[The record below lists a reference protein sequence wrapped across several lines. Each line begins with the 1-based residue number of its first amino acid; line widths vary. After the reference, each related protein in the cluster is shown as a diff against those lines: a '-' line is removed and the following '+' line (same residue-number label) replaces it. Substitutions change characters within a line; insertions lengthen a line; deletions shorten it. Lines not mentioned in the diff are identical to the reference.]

1 MVDELKTEESIS
13 TVRACRIVGLST
25 SAVYYKSR
33 KDDSVVIAKLQDL
46 AEKHPTRGFGVYFGR
61 IRNEGLIWNHKRVKR
76 VYDLLKLNIRRRH
89 KRRLP
94 NREKIALALPD
105 SINKKWSMDFMSDA
119 LTDGRKFRTFN
130 LIDDFNREVLAIEA
144 DTSLPAKRV
153 VRVLERVIW
162 EKGKPESIR
171 VDNGPEF
178 ISSTLESF
186 CKEQDIQLQFI
197 KPGKPMQNGYVER
210 FNRTFREDVLDAYLF
225 RNIKE
230 VKVLSEEWMQD
241 YNAYH
246 PHQSLHGLSPIDYR
260 LAVESGKLPLRKCQS
275 EFTTCNSN
283 ANTNGDDL
291 NFLNLNIL
299 NPLKS
304 NYNLS

>member
-1 MVDELKTEESIS
+1 
-13 TVRACRIVGLST
+13 VGLST
-25 SAVYYKSR
+25 SAAYYKSR
-33 KDDSVVIAKLQDL
+33 KDDSAVIAKLQDL
-46 AEKHPTRGFGVYFGR
+46 AEKHPTRGFGVYYGR

-76 VYDLLKLNIRRRH
+76 VYDLLKLNIRRKH

-94 NREKIALALPD
+94 NREKVALEQPD

-153 VRVLERVIW
+153 VRVLERVMW

-186 CKEQDIQLQFI
+186 CKENEIQLQFI

-210 FNRTFREDVLDAYLF
+210 FNRTFREDILDAYLF
-225 RNIKE
+225 TCIKE
-230 VKVLSEEWMQD
+230 VRKLSEEWMKD
-241 YNAYH
+241 YNTYH
-246 PHQSLHGLSPIDYR
+246 PHQSLNGLSPIGYR
-260 LAVESGKLPLRKCQS
+260 LAVESGKLPTHIGLP
-275 EFTTCNSN
+275 EFTTCNSGSN
-283 ANTNGDDL
+283 NNSSDL
-291 NFLNLNIL
+291 KLLNLNIV

-304 NYNLS
+304 N

>member
-1 MVDELKTEESIS
+1 MVEEVKTESSIS
-13 TVRACRIVGLST
+13 TVRACRIVGISH
-25 SAVYYKSR
+25 SAAYYKSR
-33 KDDSVVIAKLQDL
+33 KDDSEVIAKLHEL
-46 AEKHPTRGFGVYFGR
+46 AEKHPTRGFGVYYGR

-76 VYDLLKLNIRRRH
+76 VYDLLKLNIRRKH

-94 NREKIALALPD
+94 NREKIVLEQPD

-130 LIDDFNREVLAIEA
+130 LMDDFNREVLAIEA

-178 ISSTLESF
+178 ISNTLEIF
-186 CKEQDIQLQFI
+186 CKEQQIHLQFI

-210 FNRTFREDVLDAYLF
+210 LNRTYREDILDAYLF
-225 RNIKE
+225 NNLNQVRE
-230 VKVLSEEWMQD
+230 LSNEWMKD
-241 YNAYH
+241 YNSFH
-246 PHQSLHGLSPIDYR
+246 PHKSLNRLSPIGYR
-260 LAVESGKLPLRKCQS
+260 HAVESGKLPPRKCPP
-275 EFTTCNSN
+275 EFTTCNSSSN
-283 ANTNGDDL
+283 NNNSHVKIL
-291 NFLNLNIL
+291 SSNII

-304 NYNLS
+304 NSDLS

>member
-1 MVDELKTEESIS
+1 MDETKTESSIS

-25 SAVYYKSR
+25 SAAYYKSR
-33 KDDSVVIAKLQDL
+33 KDDSEIIAKLQSL
-46 AEKHPTRGFGVYFGR
+46 AEKHPTRGFGVYYGR

-76 VYDLLKLNIRRRH
+76 VYDLLRLNIRRKH

-94 NREKIALALPD
+94 GREKITLEQPD

-130 LIDDFNREVLAIEA
+130 LIDDFNREVLAVEA

-153 VRVLERVIW
+153 IRVLERVIW

-178 ISSTLESF
+178 ISHTLGTF
-186 CKEQDIQLQFI
+186 CKEQQIKLQFI

-210 FNRTFREDVLDAYLF
+210 FNRTYREDILDAYLF
-225 RNIKE
+225 KNLKQVRE
-230 VKVLSEEWMQD
+230 LSEEWMKD
-241 YNAYH
+241 YNQFH
-246 PHQSLHGLSPIDYR
+246 PHQSLKGYSPFGYR
-260 LAVESGKLPLRKCQS
+260 HAVESGKLSPRKCS
-275 EFTTCNSN
+275 AEFSTCNSGCN
-283 ANTNGDDL
+283 NDNNNMVKTL
-291 NFLNLNIL
+291 TSNIL

-304 NYNLS
+304 NADLS

>member
-1 MVDELKTEESIS
+1 MEELKTGSSIS

-25 SAVYYKSR
+25 SAAYYKSR
-33 KDDSVVIAKLQDL
+33 KDDSEVIAKLQSL
-46 AEKHPTRGFGVYFGR
+46 AEKHPTRGFGVYYGR
-61 IRNEGLIWNHKRVKR
+61 IRNEGLVWNHKRVKR
-76 VYDLLKLNIRRRH
+76 VYDLLKLNIRRKH

-130 LIDDFNREVLAIEA
+130 LIDDFNREVLAVEA

-153 VRVLERVIW
+153 VRILNRVIW
-162 EKGKPESIR
+162 ERGKPESIR

-186 CKEQDIQLQFI
+186 CKEKKIQLQFI

-210 FNRTFREDVLDAYLF
+210 LNRTFREDILDAYLF
-225 RNIKE
+225 SNIKE
-230 VKVLSEEWMQD
+230 VRELSEEWIKD
-241 YNAYH
+241 YNGFH
-246 PHQSLHGLSPIDYR
+246 PHKSLNGYSPIGYR
-260 LAVESGKLPLRKCQS
+260 QAVESGKLPPLKCQP
-275 EFTTCNSN
+275 EFTTCNSSSN
-283 ANTNGDDL
+283 NNS
-291 NFLNLNIL
+291 NVKNLISNII
-299 NPLKS
+299 NPQMS
-304 NYNLS
+304 NSTLS

>member
-1 MVDELKTEESIS
+1 MEEIKTEASIS

-25 SAVYYKSR
+25 SAAYYKSR
-33 KDDSVVIAKLQDL
+33 KDDSEVIAKLQDL
-46 AEKHPTRGFGVYFGR
+46 AQKHPTRGFGVYYGR
-61 IRNEGLIWNHKRVKR
+61 IRNEGLKWNHKRVKR
-76 VYDLLKLNIRRRH
+76 VYDLLKLNIRRKH

-94 NREKIALALPD
+94 NREKIALEQPD
-105 SINKKWSMDFMSDA
+105 SMNKKWSMDFMSDA

-130 LIDDFNREVLAIEA
+130 LIDDFNREVLAVEA

-178 ISSTLESF
+178 ISSTLEAF
-186 CKEQDIQLQFI
+186 CKEKGIQLQFI

-210 FNRTFREDVLDAYLF
+210 FNRTYREDILDAYLF
-225 RNIKE
+225 NNLKQVRG
-230 VKVLSEEWMQD
+230 LTEEWMND
-241 YNAYH
+241 YNAFH
-246 PHQSLHGLSPIDYR
+246 PHQSLNGLSPIGYR
-260 LAVESGKLPLRKCQS
+260 HAVESGKLPTRKCQR
-275 EFTTCNSN
+275 EFTTFNSGSN
-283 ANTNGDDL
+283 NDNSDIK
-291 NFLNLNIL
+291 FLPSNIN

-304 NYNLS
+304 SSDLS

>member
-1 MVDELKTEESIS
+1 MEEIKTEESIS

-25 SAVYYKSR
+25 SAAYYKSC
-33 KDDSVVIAKLQDL
+33 KDDSEVITKLQSL
-46 AEKHPTRGFGVYFGR
+46 AEKHPTRGFGVYYGR
-61 IRNEGLIWNHKRVKR
+61 IRNEGLVWNHKRVKR
-76 VYDLLKLNIRRRH
+76 VYDLLKLNIRRKR

-94 NREKIALALPD
+94 NREKIALEQSN

-153 VRVLERVIW
+153 VRVLERVMW

-178 ISSTLESF
+178 ISNTLESF
-186 CKEQDIQLQFI
+186 CKEKEIQLQFI

-210 FNRTFREDVLDAYLF
+210 FNRTFREDILDAYLF
-225 RNIKE
+225 SSLKE
-230 VKVLSEEWMQD
+230 VRVLSQEWMKD
-241 YNAYH
+241 YNGFH
-246 PHQSLHGLSPIDYR
+246 PHKSLNGYSPIGYR
-260 LAVESGKLPLRKCQS
+260 HAVESGKLPPPKCQP
-275 EFTTCNSN
+275 EFTTCNSGSN
-283 ANTNGDDL
+283 NNNGIV
-291 NFLNLNIL
+291 NNLISNSV

-304 NYNLS
+304 NSTLS